1 MTRWVGLLG
10 TLLAFLLTMLTRA
23 ATSLWLRSPVEQAW
37 RTAAEFGTTLAALQ
51 WWRLHGLRVLAVEE
65 ERILRDI
72 SW

>member
-1 MTRWVGLLG
+1 
-10 TLLAFLLTMLTRA
+10 MLTRA
-23 ATSLWLRSPVEQAW
+23 TTSLWLRSPVAQAW
-37 RTAAEFGTTLAALQ
+37 RAAAEVGTALAALQ